1 MDKKKLLIIGGVVVV
16 AGVAFF
22 LYSRSKKKAS
32 EAITSESETRSAG
45 TTTLPMTPVSSKLS
59 WIQNQNIASHLSGVL
74 NDQEQQKLRNWVN
87 IIISERKADPNK
99 WKNANNLTG
108 QASDIGHAL
117 FQMDRQ
123 AGTSGTYWNDTNRYA
138 LQDA

>member
-22 LYSRSKKKAS
+22 LYSKNKKKAS
-32 EAITSESETRSAG
+32 EAITSDSETRSAG
-45 TTTLPMTPVSSKLS
+45 ATIPMTPVSSKLS